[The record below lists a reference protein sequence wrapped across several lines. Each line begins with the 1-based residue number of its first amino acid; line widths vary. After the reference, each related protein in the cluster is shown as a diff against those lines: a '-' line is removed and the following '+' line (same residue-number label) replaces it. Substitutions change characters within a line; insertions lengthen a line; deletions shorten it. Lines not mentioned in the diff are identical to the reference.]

1 MKNKRGLIGV
11 FLRCVLMISLGMAF
25 DPERDYKYLPFMVLI
40 AFVMLMFF
48 LLKISQ
54 SNLNRHQKTVFF
66 FFVSLAVMLWL
77 GWVGVTLNRRFA
89 LGFMGLVCIT
99 WFLINLVCIYLHQR
113 RVVTRWNTAYAVW
126 KSGGSA
132 EDYLKEIEQYEAELK
147 NDTGIMLVYG
157 GIPLNDYIS
166 VHKISL
172 LKEMGRNQEC
182 LALLKSIQPQIQ
194 NPEVQKTL
202 LEMETE
208 LSICPKANDYHQK
221 GERRMGQI

>member
-48 LLKISQ
+48 LLTIS
-54 SNLNRHQKTVFF
+54 R

-77 GWVGVTLNRRFA
+77 GWVGVTLSWQFT
-89 LGFMGLVCIT
+89 LGFMGSVCIT
-99 WFLINLVCIYLHQR
+99 WFLINIFCIYLHQR
-113 RVVTRWNTAYAVW
+113 RVVARWNTAYAAW
-126 KSGGSA
+126 KSGGA
-132 EDYLKEIEQYEAELK
+132 EDDYLKEMEQCEAELK
-147 NDTGIMLVYG
+147 KDTGIMLVYG

-182 LALLKSIQPQIQ
+182 LALLKSIQPKIK
-194 NPEVQKTL
+194 NPEVQKAL
-202 LEMETE
+202 AEMETE
-208 LSICPKANDYHQK
+208 LSSCPKANDINMI
-221 GERRMGQI
+221 GGGNENVF